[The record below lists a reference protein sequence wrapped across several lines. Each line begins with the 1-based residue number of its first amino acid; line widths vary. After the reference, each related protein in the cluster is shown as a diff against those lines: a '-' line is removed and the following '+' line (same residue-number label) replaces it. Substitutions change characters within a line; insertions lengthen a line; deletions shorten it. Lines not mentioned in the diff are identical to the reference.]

1 MYVNFTLTVMLL
13 LWMYTVQN
21 ADALCKGIELNSL
34 GQEDATLYCSVI
46 TNRLLS
52 ARQSGNCAALK
63 CIRPAQDDILDW
75 IQCDG
80 CHMWLH
86 FVCEGIT
93 SRPSRTAFR
102 CSVCRLSTC

>member
-34 GQEDATLYCSVI
+34 GQEDATLYRSVI